1 MDQLDK
7 ALVNAVHAIA
17 NKKLQGAVNAAKAAI
32 QNPTPQNKAALERSL
47 QEAQAPVQL
56 AQQVAPN
63 QPVQKNVSRLLELIE
78 QRQLNN
84 NIRKPNFNITKHPNY
99 NNSKKANINAAILR
113 RRVNLNAPP
122 QVPPKPSSNP
132 FNV

>member
-17 NKKLQGAVNAAKAAI
+17 NKKLQGAVNAAKAAV

-63 QPVQKNVSRLLELIE
+63 QPVQKNVSKLLELIE

-84 NIRKPNFNITKHPNY
+84 NIRQPNFNITKHPNY